1 MSRKQ
6 GYMIVDIGTGN
17 TRVGIVDI
25 AGNILALER
34 EDSKYYV
41 DDDFANS
48 IYFKPQEWE
57 ETIYRLAN
65 QALKAAGEIEII
77 AVSSSSQRQGIVMIG
92 KDGSSILGFPNSDM
106 RGDAYVHE
114 LNWKRITEITGL
126 DEDAFY
132 SSFKVLGTKKK
143 QPEIAEKVKTFTS
156 ISDWIGYL
164 FTGKV
169 VWERAQSAHS
179 MAYDIAKDEW
189 SEELCE
195 LTETDYEMLPPL
207 ALAGTVLGNVKE
219 ELCKKFGFG
228 EEVKF
233 VVGTADTQGAAYG
246 VQAQKG
252 EVVAVNGTTTPMT
265 MILDKT
271 RKVPCWLSPHTEA
284 GKYML
289 EANCGATGI
298 NTQRMKDKLLNQY
311 SYEELEKKA
320 IESGKMPKV
329 MAMFAEEFYVPE
341 ELCTTVGFLFE
352 EKIPM
357 NLEAYEMMQA
367 MMYDVAFSIY
377 ENYKYLT
384 TIEASDKPY
393 LIGCGG
399 GFRSNI
405 MAQALADISGKEVW
419 LPEGFAQSTLHG
431 VFLLCNKAVGFEQPE
446 RKMEKIFKPENNE
459 ALQTYYQRWKEYREK
474 MKAMNYLSSL

>member
-1 MSRKQ
+1 MSKK

-17 TRVGIVDI
+17 TRVGIIDTE
-25 AGNILALER
+25 GKILALER

-48 IYFKPQEWE
+48 IYFKPEEWK
-57 ETIYRLAN
+57 ETIFRLAH
-65 QALKAAGEIEII
+65 QAMDKVGEIEII
-77 AVSSSSQRQGIVMIG
+77 AVSSSSQRQGIVLIG
-92 KDGSSILGFPNSDM
+92 KDGSSVLGFPNSDM
-106 RGDAYVHE
+106 RGDAYIHE
-114 LNWKRITEITGL
+114 MNWERITEITGL

-132 SSFKVLGTKKK
+132 STFKFVGIKHK

-164 FTGKV
+164 FTDEI

-179 MAYDIAKDEW
+179 MAYDISKDDW

-195 LTETDYEMLPPL
+195 LTETDYDMLPPI
-207 ALAGTVLGNVKE
+207 AIAGAVLGSVKKDLIE
-219 ELCKKFGFG
+219 EFGLKEDAVFI
-228 EEVKF
+228 
-233 VVGTADTQGAAYG
+233 VGTADTQGAVYG

-265 MILDKT
+265 MVLEKT

-298 NTQRMKDKLLNQY
+298 NTQRMKDKLLSRY
-311 SYEELEKKA
+311 SYEEMEEKA
-320 IESGKMPKV
+320 ITSGRMPKV
-329 MAMFAEEFYVPE
+329 VAMFAKEFYVPE

-352 EKIPM
+352 EEIPM

-367 MMYDVAFSIY
+367 MMYDVAFSIF

-384 TIEASDKPY
+384 TIEASDKLY
-393 LIGCGG
+393 IVGCGG

-405 MAQALADISGKEVW
+405 MAQALADVSGKEVW

-431 VFLLCNKAVGFEQPE
+431 VFLLCNKAMGIACPE
-446 RKMEKIFKPENNE
+446 RKMEKVFKPAENE
-459 ALQTYYQRWKEYREK
+459 ALQTYYQRWKEYRDK